1 MNAEFPIDEVDLCAL
16 VGSRLCHDLVSPVG
30 AIGNGVEL
38 LAMAPAGAGEAGP
51 PAELDLVRES
61 VENAQARL
69 RFFRIAFGQSGG
81 EQEVGRAEVLGIL
94 TELYRNGRL
103 KVHWAVEENRPRAEV
118 KLAFL
123 LLQCLESAMPYGGQ
137 VRISAG
143 ETGWLVQGEAD
154 KLRVEPMLWDLLSG
168 GAAPQE
174 LRPSQVQFALVPLAV
189 ARMRQRLE
197 VETGET
203 QIVARARPAR
213 PV

>member
-1 MNAEFPIDEVDLCAL
+1 MNAELPIDEVDLCAL
-16 VGSRLCHDLVSPVG
+16 IGSRLCHDLVSPVG

-38 LAMAPAGAGEAGP
+38 LSMEGAGAPMAAGA
-51 PAELDLVRES
+51 AELSLVRES

-69 RFFRIAFGQSGG
+69 RFFRIAFGNAAGDQD
-81 EQEVGRAEVLGIL
+81 VGRGEVLEIL
-94 TELYRNGRL
+94 TELYKSGRL
-103 KVHWAVEENRPRAEV
+103 KVHWAVDGAQPRPAV

-203 QIVARARPAR
+203 RIVARARPAR